1 MRRRGL
7 WVACVVLL
15 VGVVGILAVG
25 TGFAN
30 DEDDKDEDD
39 GAKCSEATLD
49 GTYLF
54 VAEGSIVKG
63 KNQGPMAAAGY
74 QVFNGDGKVVQVS
87 SVNLNGEVTRN
98 ESVSATYTVK
108 ADCTGTITY
117 PDRSE
122 VDVFIAPDGSMFTA
136 IRSKPSDIA
145 TSGFNLQATAKRVG
159 NAAEAK
165 CSEATLHGRY
175 LVDQKGVVVKVKK
188 PQFPGPKGPFAV
200 AGYEVYDGNG
210 NVDGIFSFN
219 FNGNVYRKIR
229 VPNGTYTVKADCTG
243 TSTYITDGVRYQT
256 DLFIAPDG
264 SMFTWVQTNPPER
277 VTSGFELRGTAERVG
292 D

>member
-1 MRRRGL
+1 MNRTGL
-7 WVACVVLL
+7 WAACVVLL
-15 VGVVGILAVG
+15 VGVGVLAVG
-25 TGFAN
+25 MGFAK

-87 SVNLNGEVTRN
+87 SLNLNGEVTRN
-98 ESVSATYTVK
+98 ESVSATYAVK

-136 IRSKPSDIA
+136 IRSKPSELVG
-145 TSGFNLQATAKRVG
+145 SGFQ
-159 NAAEAK
+159 
-165 CSEATLHGRY
+165 
-175 LVDQKGVVVKVKK
+175 
-188 PQFPGPKGPFAV
+188 P
-200 AGYEVYDGNG
+200 
-210 NVDGIFSFN
+210 
-219 FNGNVYRKIR
+219 
-229 VPNGTYTVKADCTG
+229 
-243 TSTYITDGVRYQT
+243 
-256 DLFIAPDG
+256 
-264 SMFTWVQTNPPER
+264 
-277 VTSGFELRGTAERVG
+277 RGTAQRVG